1 MKTKLFLSVFL
12 ILLLIAAG
20 GLGYGYYRQRQ
31 ELESKNVQISQLEV
45 KIRNL
50 NSDIQELEQKNN
62 SLQQEKKELSETIV
76 AKEKRIDQ
84 LEKFIAAKKL
94 NVPKQISAKKS
105 SSKDIAAEAKAD
117 DADGDSNP
125 IDAPDPNSSSL
136 WYWIIFAA
144 LLVMTSVIIMI
155 CKMRKKLGAKIHK
168 NKKIICPSCGWEYR
182 TPVAECENCKT
193 KF

>member
-62 SLQQEKKELSETIV
+62 SLQQEKKELSDKIV
-76 AKEKRIDQ
+76 AKEKRIEH
-84 LEKFIAAKKL
+84 LEKFIADKKL
-94 NVPKQISAKKS
+94 NVPQQTSAENS
-105 SSKDIAAEAKAD
+105 NSKDTSVGTESDATNGDSKPAD
-117 DADGDSNP
+117 DSVAD
-125 IDAPDPNSSSL
+125 SSSL
-136 WYWIIFAA
+136 WYWIVFA
-144 LLVMTSVIIMI
+144 VIIVNLAIIVVI
-155 CKMRKKLGAKIHK
+155 CKIQKRSSSEFRK
-168 NKKIICPSCGWEYR
+168 NKKFTCPSCGWEYR